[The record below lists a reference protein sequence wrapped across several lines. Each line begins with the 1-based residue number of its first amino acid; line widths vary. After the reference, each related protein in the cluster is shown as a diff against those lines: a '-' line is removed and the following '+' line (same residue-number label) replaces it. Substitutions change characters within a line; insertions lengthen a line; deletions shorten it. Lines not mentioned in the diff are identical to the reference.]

1 MFNRIQNYYY
11 IEQKKSPCMEIFR
24 GIGLKKRI
32 EIMVLGP
39 IFKVQFT
46 SSIVNVNPHLKRLY
60 NHRH

>member
-1 MFNRIQNYYY
+1 
-11 IEQKKSPCMEIFR
+11 MEIFR

-46 SSIVNVNPHLKRLY
+46 SSIVNVNPHLKLLY